1 MSWDVCE
8 YGASFWSL
16 TLSPLSHWLRIP
28 PTGHPM
34 ASTHPLNHL
43 PAFITHV
50 WSRLPRPPP
59 LHSARDLL
67 RSNAGIEGAHQS
79 LCMTIRR
86 RVGLLGRHHI
96 IGEQVEGEEISPPVL
111 PP

>member
-16 TLSPLSHWLRIP
+16 TPVPLSLRLRIP
-28 PTGHPM
+28 PTGHPT
-34 ASTHPLNHL
+34 ASTHPLHHL
-43 PAFITHV
+43 PAFITHA

-59 LHSARDLL
+59 LRSARDRL

-96 IGEQVEGEEISPPVL
+96 IVEQVEGEEISPPVL
-111 PP
+111 AP